1 MHPSTEITD
10 TSKCSF
16 SQSCLVNFYWP
27 ENILFSEAAKT
38 DVLCL
43 ITAHQSHFLAL
54 NNILFRTI
62 YKVTAFST
70 ISTLTEEI

>member
-27 ENILFSEAAKT
+27 ENILFSAAAKT
-38 DVLCL
+38 DELCL
-43 ITAHQSHFLAL
+43 ITAH
-54 NNILFRTI
+54 
-62 YKVTAFST
+62 
-70 ISTLTEEI
+70 